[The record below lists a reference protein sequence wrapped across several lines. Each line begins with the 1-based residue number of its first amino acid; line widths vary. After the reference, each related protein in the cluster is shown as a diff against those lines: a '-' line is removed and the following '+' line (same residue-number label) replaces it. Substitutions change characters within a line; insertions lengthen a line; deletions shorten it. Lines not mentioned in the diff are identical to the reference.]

1 MARWWAVG
9 LSALVGGFVANQIW
23 YERRRR
29 VQHREMTSE
38 LDKWEGEGG
47 NVPYVRGN
55 VPEPQEAPRNL

>member
-9 LSALVGGFVANQIW
+9 LSALVGGLVANQIW

-29 VQHREMTSE
+29 VQRREMTSE

-47 NVPYVRGN
+47 NVPHVRGN